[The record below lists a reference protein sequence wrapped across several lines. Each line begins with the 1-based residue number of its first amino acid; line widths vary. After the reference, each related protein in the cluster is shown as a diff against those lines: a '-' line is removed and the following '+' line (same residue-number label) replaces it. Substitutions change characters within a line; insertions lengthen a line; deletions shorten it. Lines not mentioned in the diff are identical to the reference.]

1 MSLNK
6 VKIELSSRQ
15 VDLLLRY
22 GYAFEDE
29 EKQLKKFS
37 EKSDEW
43 HVLVSDDFYAP
54 RLIGDLVYSAKKI
67 SNESVLDELDEVCDV
82 IEASMMIAS
91 GKFKTF
97 PL

>member
-15 VDLLLRY
+15 VDLLLKY
-22 GYAFEDE
+22 GYAFENE

-37 EKSDEW
+37 EKRSNW

-54 RLIGDLVYSAKKI
+54 RLVGDLVYSAKKLTD
-67 SNESVLDELDEVCDV
+67 ESILDELDELSDE
-82 IEASMMIAS
+82 IDIAIMKAT
-91 GKFKTF
+91 GKLNTF
-97 PL
+97 LL

>member
-1 MSLNK
+1 M
-6 VKIELSSRQ
+6 KIELSSRQ

-29 EKQLKKFS
+29 EKQLKECS

-67 SNESVLDELDEVCDV
+67 RNESVLDELDELCDV
-82 IEASMMIAS
+82 IDTSMMRAT
-91 GKFKTF
+91 GKFRTF